1 MKISESV
8 ITRREFLNWSLTAS
22 LGALGACVLYPI
34 YKAAVVGPSEPELES
49 VTLKDF
55 SVQEGDGMMFAY
67 GKKPG
72 LLIRKPDGTLKAY
85 SAVCTHFD
93 CTVQYNKS
101 EGVIWC
107 ACHNGKYDLNGKV
120 LSGPPPRPLEEYD
133 VAVEG
138 NQVIIAKGK
147 K

>member
-1 MKISESV
+1 MKIRES
-8 ITRREFLNWSLTAS
+8 ILTRREFLNWSLTAS
-22 LGALGACVLYPI
+22 LGVLASCVLYPV
-34 YKAAVVGPSEPELES
+34 YKAAVVGPSEPEPES

-55 SVQEGDGMMFAY
+55 SVQEGDGRMFAY

-72 LLIRKPDGTLKAY
+72 LLIRKLDGTLKAY

-120 LSGPPPRPLEEYD
+120 LSGPPPRPLKEYD
-133 VAVEG
+133 VAAEE
-138 NQVIIAKGK
+138 NRVIISKRK
-147 K
+147 T